1 METFGRFESGNVAKI
16 TTSGVE
22 TEYPLTQGAGDGI
35 TVGSDGNIWFTE
47 ASRLAYVT
55 PGGVVTEFTTPGEFS
70 NFRFLTGITSGPD
83 GALWFLGELS
93 ANIGRFTTNG
103 QLTNTYA
110 LNIGSG
116 TGWDTLGPENAIWF
130 TGNYADLVGKVDTS
144 GVVTTFQTAQG
155 SHPNGIVAGP
165 DGNLW
170 FVEPGTNNIAKSSP
184 SGAITEYSV
193 GQRFAG
199 LWTITNG
206 PDGNLWFAE
215 YAARYNNIVRI
226 TTDGVMTTFP
236 IPTPGAT
243 VLYITTGPDGNLWF
257 TELAAQQVGKIDP
270 NSGQITEYPFP
281 GVNKGLAALVAG
293 PDGNLW
299 IMESTFFGG
308 IAKFSTAGTLL
319 AEYPVQFQTL
329 LDIKVGS
336 DGALWFPQ
344 FYPNGVARL
353 TTSGVVSTVPLTS
366 VNALGNDVA
375 IGADGKLWVAQGNA
389 GAIGRM
395 SAIGGAGD
403 TINPTHGTLFSGAV
417 ASFVDGT
424 PTATQADFTATVDW
438 GDGTRNAGT
447 VSGPAGGPF
456 SVSGTHTYTAAGAY
470 SLSITLHDNVDNATY
485 QASPGVAHVH

>member
-1 METFGRFESGNVAKI
+1 V
-16 TTSGVE
+16 TT
-22 TEYPLTQGAGDGI
+22 
-35 TVGSDGNIWFTE
+35 
-47 ASRLAYVT
+47 
-55 PGGVVTEFTTPGEFS
+55 GGVVTEFTSTGEFS
-70 NFRFLTGITSGPD
+70 AFRIMTGITAGPD

-93 ANIGRFTTNG
+93 SNIGRFTTNG

-116 TGWDTLGPENAIWF
+116 TAADTLGPDNAVWF
-130 TGNYADLVGKVDTS
+130 TGNYADLVGKIDTS
-144 GVVTTFQTAQG
+144 GVVTTFQTALG
-155 SHPNGIVAGP
+155 SQPGGIIAGP

-170 FVEPGTNNIAKSSP
+170 FVELGTYKVAKITT
-184 SGAITEYSV
+184 SGMITEYSV
-193 GQRFAG
+193 GQRFPG
-199 LWTITNG
+199 PWTITSG

-226 TTDGVMTTFP
+226 TPDGVMTTFP

-243 VLYITTGPDGNLWF
+243 VLYITPGPDGNLWF

-270 NSGQITEYPFP
+270 ISGQITEYPFP
-281 GVNKGLAALVAG
+281 GTNKGLAALVTG

-299 IMESTFFGG
+299 IMEGTLFGG

-319 AEYPVQFQTL
+319 AEYPVQFQTQL
-329 LDIKVGS
+329 YIKVGS

-344 FYPNGVARL
+344 FYPNGVARI
-353 TTSGVVSTVPLTS
+353 TTSGVVSTVPLTT

-375 IGADGKLWVAQGNA
+375 IGADGKLWVAQVNT

-395 SAIGGAGD
+395 SAIGGTGD
-403 TINPTHGTLFSGAV
+403 TINPTHGTPFSGAV

-438 GDGTRNAGT
+438 GDGTRNSGT
-447 VSGPAGGPF
+447 ISGPTGGPF
-456 SVSGTHTYTAAGAY
+456 TVSGTHTYIAAGTY
-470 SLSITLHDNVDNATY
+470 SLIVTLHDNVDNATY